1 MSISNDS
8 HGPIETLTAAF
19 DKRMHK
25 IVQVDPLHC
34 LTAINPRSE
43 EELEWESLL
52 PRIIAER
59 GVILDPIMI
68 WALEPSDP
76 LWETLGNGKFA
87 KMSEDDKKGKYILI
101 RGHRRCTS
109 IVHVKNNRDKF
120 PADILDNAQTVPA
133 IILKGITLERAEE
146 LALDEEAKKS
156 LRSWE
161 CVKVIFGMYRKDYK
175 PNDVAMA
182 IPQMIYRALNVKG
195 GEGAYTEASKVFDG
209 NERNKRFCS
218 ELRNNLDTWLLSCAL
233 FGPAAET
240 QLLLWFKKH
249 KDRRP
254 LLEGERLLVDFKYVE
269 VGKLRKIYNNTRDNG
284 WTPITRI
291 DVDDT
296 GEPIVEGGDSFK
308 DEKGIVIEG
317 SFNAALKKNIRELRD
332 PSQKASVARMP
343 NKNDRD
349 NVRSNGRS
357 TAHKLAAAF
366 FCGLPSENRQQE
378 DDRAYFREVRET
390 IRTEKR
396 EKMCPVLQALID
408 VENSERDL
416 AKIEEAWDT
425 LDSILRAQAE
435 TITKLRVKVE
445 EASQPKGKRKT
456 VKA

>member
-1 MSISNDS
+1 MSNSENTHDTNGINS
-8 HGPIETLTAAF
+8 PAF
-19 DKRMHK
+19 DKRQHK
-25 IVQVDPLHC
+25 IVHVDPLHC

-76 LWETLGNGKFA
+76 LWATLGNGKFA
-87 KMSEDDKKGKYILI
+87 DMSEADRKGKYILI

-109 IVHVKNNRDKF
+109 ICHVKNNRDKF

-161 CVKVIFGMYRKDYK
+161 CVKVILGMYRKDYK

-209 NERNKRFCS
+209 NERNKRFAS

-296 GEPIVEGGDSFK
+296 GEPIVEGGN
-308 DEKGIVIEG
+308 DEFVT
-317 SFNAALKKNIRELRD
+317 ALKKNIRELRD

-349 NVRSNGRS
+349 NVKSNGRS
-357 TAHKLAAAF
+357 TAHKLASAF

-378 DDRAYFREVRET
+378 DDLAYFREVRET

-396 EKMCPVLQALID
+396 EKMCPALQALID
-408 VENSERDL
+408 VENTERDL
-416 AKIEEAWDT
+416 AKIEGAWDT
-425 LDSILRAQAE
+425 LDGILRKQAE
-435 TITKLRVKVE
+435 AIVKLKGE
-445 EASQPKGKRKT
+445 LDQASQAKGKRKV